1 MYVSKRLISDTLL
14 TPAGGKKEV
23 GEGKERKE
31 KKRAPSPHLPGVP
44 LGLPGLSQLDNHL
57 QPLFLLNA
65 FFLITRE
72 NIHISKKKK
81 KILPTGASGGGE
93 QAGEGGNARLMHR

>member
-14 TPAGGKKEV
+14 TPAGGKK
-23 GEGKERKE
+23 GGGGRKE

-57 QPLFLLNA
+57 QPLFLFNA

-81 KILPTGASGGGE
+81 ILPTGASGGGE
-93 QAGEGGNARLMHR
+93 QAKEGGNARLMHR